1 MGVNMKKL
9 VLLALF
15 TAVSAASHAQPVKFL
30 EEKTAF
36 CYSETA
42 LSKYLEFAQK
52 SNLDGMN
59 ELVLKGKC
67 DFVPD
72 GKVVRLID
80 YRIDSIGNMKVVE
93 FEMDN
98 LTVWTFNALVQTTD
112 FSNL

>member
-1 MGVNMKKL
+1 MKKL
-9 VLLALF
+9 ALIALF
-15 TAVSAASHAQPVKFL
+15 LVFNVSVVDAQSIKFL

-42 LSKYLEFAQK
+42 LSKYLTFARK

-72 GKVVRLID
+72 GKVVRLTD

>member
-1 MGVNMKKL
+1 MKKL
-9 VLLALF
+9 ALVALF
-15 TAVSAASHAQPVKFL
+15 YVFVAAAQAQPIKFL

-42 LSKYLEFAQK
+42 LSKYLKFAQK
-52 SNLDGMN
+52 RNLDGMN

-72 GKVVRLID
+72 GKIVRLTD
-80 YRIDSIGNMKVVE
+80 YRIDSIGNMKIVE

-98 LTVWTFNALVQTTD
+98 LSAWTFKALVQTTD
-112 FSNL
+112 FNNL

>member
-1 MGVNMKKL
+1 MKILIL
-9 VLLALF
+9 VAMLS
-15 TAVSAASHAQPVKFL
+15 AVSGASHAQSIKFL

-52 SNLDGMN
+52 TNLDGMN

-67 DFVPD
+67 DFIPE
-72 GKVVRLID
+72 GKVVRLTD
-80 YRIDSIGNMKVVE
+80 YRMDSIGNMKVVE

>member
-1 MGVNMKKL
+1 MKKSIL
-9 VLLALF
+9 VAILMVISF
-15 TAVSAASHAQPVKFL
+15 TAQGQSIKFL

-36 CYSETA
+36 CYSVNA
-42 LSKYLEFAQK
+42 LSKYLKYAKK

-59 ELVLKGKC
+59 ELMLEGKC

-72 GKVVRLID
+72 GKVVRLTD
-80 YRIDSIGNMKVVE
+80 YRIDSIDNMKVVE

-98 LTVWTFNALVQTTD
+98 LTVWTFNVLVQSTD

>member
-1 MGVNMKKL
+1 MMKKL
-9 VLLALF
+9 ALTALF
-15 TAVSAASHAQPVKFL
+15 FLFTVAVQAQSIKFL

-36 CYSETA
+36 CYSESA
-42 LSKYLEFAQK
+42 LSNYLKFAQK

-72 GKVVRLID
+72 GKVVRLKD

>member
-1 MGVNMKKL
+1 MKKL
-9 VLLALF
+9 TLIAWFLTF
-15 TAVSAASHAQPVKFL
+15 SVSVAQAQPVKFL

-42 LSKYLEFAQK
+42 LSKYLKFARK

-59 ELVLKGKC
+59 KLVLKGKC

-72 GKVVRLID
+72 GEVVQLTD
-80 YRIDSIGNMKVVE
+80 YRIDSIGKVKVVE